1 MKTILATQQDCEDFV
16 RGLTFLGTGG
26 GGAPERGL
34 KMLLEQHKAGAE
46 VGWVSIDDLPP
57 DTWTA
62 TVAGLGG
69 RPQRWTPR
77 PRDGAARAGDSPL

>member
-1 MKTILATQQDCEDFV
+1 MKTTLATPQDCEDFV

-34 KMLLEQHKAGAE
+34 KFLRDRFEQGDTL
-46 VGWVSIDDLPP
+46 GWLSIEDLPP
-57 DTWTA
+57 ETWTA

-69 RPQRWTPR
+69 RVSTR
-77 PRDGAARAGDSPL
+77 